1 MRNDDMT
8 SGAEVE
14 SFPWLTSSKSA
25 DVESSND
32 EETFFDRESGKD
44 SSKNEKTTVFQ
55 HGKIVEWEILME
67 YQHGKMAEM
76 RKMGEAICKIV
87 KRNNNGRCISMYF
100 GRNGGIRC
108 SKM

>member
-1 MRNDDMT
+1 
-8 SGAEVE
+8 VE
-14 SFPWLTSSKSA
+14 SFLWLTSWKSA

-32 EETFFDRESGKD
+32 EATFSDRESGKD
-44 SSKNEKTTVFQ
+44 SSINDKTTVFQ
-55 HGKIVEWEILME
+55 HGKIAEREILME

-76 RKMGEAICKIV
+76 RKMGEATCKIA

-108 SKM
+108 SSM